1 MKSDGASL
9 PSSLFLRLKEL
20 RDWRW
25 WCRHLPHVLGFV
37 LMLAAVFV
45 VQHELRHLRV
55 QDIKQAV
62 RTMPLAQV
70 LAAAL
75 CTFLSYGV
83 LFFYDKLAVIQV
95 GYPQISFRKTAFASF
110 CSYVLSHNLGFS
122 AVSGAAVRYRLYRN
136 WGVDPLAITQI
147 IAFCSVTYLLGAL
160 SLIGGVFI
168 IDPSAISHLK
178 THISVSETF
187 LRSIGVVFWLFV
199 AGYVGLAFR
208 VREFR
213 FCKWVIVL
221 PSVNM
226 AMMQIIVAT
235 LEVAA
240 TASIAFVL
248 LPSQAGIGFG
258 LFLAIYLMSYTAGL
272 ISSVPGGLGVFD
284 GTMLLGL
291 SPYMPIAQILS
302 MILVFRLFY
311 YIIPLF
317 IAGGM
322 FVGHELFLRGDAVWV
337 KKKNLAQT
345 VSSSPLSGTLSGV
358 YQRSSL
364 VIRQSEAS
372 FSVAV
377 ATAVVSLCGMLLI
390 CLVLLDPTPS
400 AVKVPHDLVHLLQIC
415 GNYLLSLMGVA
426 LVGLAIGLA
435 HRVTLAWHTALGLLL
450 FSAVLTFLRG
460 NTIFVPGILGLSALF
475 IVPYRQCYYRRAHVL
490 NESLTFSTVLCL
502 LLFFGCVVILSL
514 CHTPLESWWQIVFS
528 DQVSGLVRVTVAL
541 SVLLALLAVIRL
553 IMPGRV
559 VLFPWTE
566 HAKTRYCTLADGTPD
581 ISYFSPEGF
590 VVGDADKAMLPL
602 HINRGCF
609 VGLGDPV
616 GEREDSISAIWHLR
630 DLAVQE
636 GLKLVFWNVSDRF
649 LSIYGD
655 IGLSVWPLEEKNN
668 RYFCYPSA
676 DVSLAFNFA
685 KTYAHIVKTS

>member
-1 MKSDGASL
+1 
-9 PSSLFLRLKEL
+9 
-20 RDWRW
+20 
-25 WCRHLPHVLGFV
+25 
-37 LMLAAVFV
+37 MLAAVYV

-62 RTMPLAQV
+62 RAMPLVQV

-95 GYPQISFRKTAFASF
+95 GYPQIPFRKTAFASF

-147 IAFCSVTYLLGAL
+147 IAFCSVTYLLGSF
-160 SLIGGVFI
+160 SLIGGVLI
-168 IDPSAISHLK
+168 INPSAISHLK
-178 THISVSETF
+178 THISISETF

-199 AGYVGLAFR
+199 AGYIGLAFR

-213 FCKWVIVL
+213 FYKWVIVL

-226 AMMQIIVAT
+226 AVMQIIVAT

-248 LPSQAGIGFG
+248 LPSQTGIGFG

-291 SPYMPIAQILS
+291 SPYMSIAQILS

-322 FVGHELFLRGDAVWV
+322 FVGHELFLRGDAVLA

-345 VSSSPLSGTLSGV
+345 ASSAPLSGV
-358 YQRSSL
+358 YQRPSL

-390 CLVLLDPTPS
+390 CLVLLDPTPL

-435 HRVTLAWHTALGLLL
+435 HRVTLAWYTALGLLL
-450 FSAVLTFLRG
+450 FSAMLTFLRG

-475 IVPYRQCYYRRAHVL
+475 IAPYRQCYYRRAYVL
-490 NESLTFSTVLCL
+490 NESLTFSTCLCL

-514 CHTPLESWWQIVFS
+514 QHSPLESWWQIVFS
-528 DQVSGLVRVTVAL
+528 DQGSGIVRLTVAL

-553 IMPGRV
+553 MMPGRV
-559 VLFPWTE
+559 ILLPWTKQ
-566 HAKTRYCTLADGTPD
+566 AQTRYYTLANDMPN
-581 ISYFSPEGF
+581 IPYFSPEGF

-602 HINRGCF
+602 HVNRGCF

-630 DLAVQE
+630 DLAAQE

-685 KTYAHIVKTS
+685 KTYAHLVKTS